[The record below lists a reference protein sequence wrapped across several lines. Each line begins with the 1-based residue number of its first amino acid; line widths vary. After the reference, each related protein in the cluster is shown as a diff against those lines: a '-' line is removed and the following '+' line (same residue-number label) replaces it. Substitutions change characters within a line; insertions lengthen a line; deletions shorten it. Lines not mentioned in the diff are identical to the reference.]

1 MKWAKPPRAVQAW
14 KLWQISLA
22 PRLVHKIYE
31 PGHHGD
37 ESFQRAVAMGV
48 GQHHWPFGDMPA
60 VQGLDR
66 DDVQATIAYVRALQ
80 VENGIN

>member
-1 MKWAKPPRAVQAW
+1 MN
-14 KLWQISLA
+14 LA
-22 PRLVHKIYE
+22 IMEMRVFKETLPWV
-31 PGHHGD
+31 
-37 ESFQRAVAMGV
+37 
-48 GQHHWPFGDMPA
+48 FGDMPA